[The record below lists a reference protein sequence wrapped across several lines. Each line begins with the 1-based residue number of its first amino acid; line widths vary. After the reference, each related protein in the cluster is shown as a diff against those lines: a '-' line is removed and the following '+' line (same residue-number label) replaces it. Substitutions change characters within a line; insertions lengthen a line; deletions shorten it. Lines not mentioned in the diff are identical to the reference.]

1 MKISPKKRFS
11 QNFLKNDEISKKI
24 AALVSKKNIL
34 IEVGPGTGCLTKN
47 LFEHKNLHLVEIDL
61 DCVNYLKKKFPQL
74 NERIKNENF
83 LSLDLKKTFGQ
94 KLSIIGNFPYNIS
107 NKIFSKI
114 IKDKDCI
121 IELIGMFQK
130 EVAERI
136 CNNKGKNRGF
146 NSIMIQAFYDCEIC
160 FDVEKENFFPAPKVT
175 STVIKLIRNNRKK
188 LNCDNQ
194 ILESLLKHA
203 FKQKRKKLRNALKN
217 FNFDRNFDSILDKR
231 AEELSFNDFELLAQN
246 VNS

>member
-11 QNFLKNDEISKKI
+11 QNFLKNNEISKKI

-61 DCVNYLKKKFPQL
+61 DCVNFLKKKFPHL
-74 NERIKNENF
+74 KEKIKNEDF
-83 LSLDLKKTFGQ
+83 LSLNLKKTFGK

-114 IKDKDCI
+114 INDKDCVV
-121 IELIGMFQK
+121 ELIGMFQK

-136 CNNKGKNRGF
+136 CNKKGKNRGY
-146 NSIMIQAFYDCEIC
+146 NSILIQAFYDCEIC
-160 FDVEKENFFPAPKVT
+160 FDVEKENFFPTPKVT
-175 STVIKLIRNNRKK
+175 STVIKLVRNNRKK

-217 FNFDRNFDSILDKR
+217 FNFDRKFDLILDKR
-231 AEELSFNDFELLAQN
+231 AEELSINDFELLAQN

>member
-11 QNFLKNDEISKKI
+11 QNFLKNDEISKNI

-61 DCVNYLKKKFPQL
+61 DCVNFLKRKFPQIK
-74 NERIKNENF
+74 EKIKNENF
-83 LSLDLKKTFGQ
+83 LSLNLKKTFGE

-114 IKDKDCI
+114 INDKDCI
-121 IELIGMFQK
+121 VELIGMFQK
-130 EVAERI
+130 EVAERV
-136 CNNKGKNRGF
+136 CSKKGKNRGF
-146 NSIMIQAFYDCEIC
+146 NSVMIQAFYDCEIC
-160 FDVEKENFFPAPKVT
+160 FDVEKENFFPTPKVT
-175 STVIKLIRNNRKK
+175 STVIKLVRNNRKK

-203 FKQKRKKLRNALKN
+203 FKQKRKKLRNALKK
-217 FNFDRNFDSILDKR
+217 FNFDKNFDIILDKR

-246 VNS
+246 VNP

>member
-11 QNFLKNDEISKKI
+11 QNFLKNNEISKKI
-24 AALVSKKNIL
+24 AALVSKKNTL

-61 DCVNYLKKKFPQL
+61 DCVNFLKKKFPQL
-74 NERIKNENF
+74 NEKIKNENF
-83 LSLDLKKTFGQ
+83 LSLNLKKTFGE
-94 KLSIIGNFPYNIS
+94 KLSIIGNFPYHIS
-107 NKIFSKI
+107 NKLFSKI
-114 IKDKDCI
+114 INDKDSI
-121 IELIGMFQK
+121 VELVGMFQK

-136 CNNKGKNRGF
+136 CNKKGKNRGY
-146 NSIMIQAFYDCEIC
+146 NSILIQAFYDCEIC
-160 FDVEKENFFPAPKVT
+160 FDVEKENFFPTPKVT
-175 STVIKLIRNNRKK
+175 STVIKLVRNNRKK

-194 ILESLLKHA
+194 ILESLLNHA

-217 FNFDRNFDSILDKR
+217 FNFDRKFDLILDKR
-231 AEELSFNDFELLAQN
+231 AEELSINDFELLAQN

>member
-11 QNFLKNDEISKKI
+11 QNFLKNNEISKKI
-24 AALVSKKNIL
+24 AVLVSKKNIL

-47 LFEHKNLHLVEIDL
+47 LLEHKNLHLVEIDL
-61 DCVNYLKKKFPQL
+61 DCVNFLKKKFPHL
-74 NERIKNENF
+74 KEKIKNEDF
-83 LSLDLKKTFGQ
+83 LSLNLKKTFGE

-114 IKDKDCI
+114 INDKDCVV
-121 IELIGMFQK
+121 ELIGMFQK

-136 CNNKGKNRGF
+136 CNKKGKNRGV
-146 NSIMIQAFYDCEIC
+146 NSIMVQAFYDCEIC
-160 FDVEKENFFPAPKVT
+160 FDVEKENFFPTPKVT
-175 STVIKLIRNNRKK
+175 STVIKLMRNNRKK

-217 FNFDRNFDSILDKR
+217 FNFDRKFDLILDKR

>member
-11 QNFLKNDEISKKI
+11 QNFLKNNEISKKI

-61 DCVNYLKKKFPQL
+61 DCVNFLKKKFPQL
-74 NERIKNENF
+74 NEKIKNENF
-83 LSLDLKKTFGQ
+83 LSLNLKKTFGE
-94 KLSIIGNFPYNIS
+94 KLSIIGNFPYHIS
-107 NKIFSKI
+107 NKLFSKI
-114 IKDKDCI
+114 INDKDSI
-121 IELIGMFQK
+121 VELVGMFQK

-136 CNNKGKNRGF
+136 CNKKGKNRGY
-146 NSIMIQAFYDCEIC
+146 NSILIQAFYDCEIC
-160 FDVEKENFFPAPKVT
+160 FDVEKENFFPTPKVT
-175 STVIKLIRNNRKK
+175 STVIKLVRNNRKK

-217 FNFDRNFDSILDKR
+217 FNFDRKFDLILDKR
-231 AEELSFNDFELLAQN
+231 AEELSINDFELLAQN

>member
-11 QNFLKNDEISKKI
+11 QNFLKNNEISKKI

-34 IEVGPGTGCLTKN
+34 IEVGPGTGCLTKQ
-47 LFEHKNLHLVEIDL
+47 LLEHKNLHLVEIDL
-61 DCVNYLKKKFPQL
+61 DCVNFLKKKFPQIK
-74 NERIKNENF
+74 EKIKNENF
-83 LSLDLKKTFGQ
+83 LSLNLKKTFGE

-114 IKDKDCI
+114 INDKDCVV
-121 IELIGMFQK
+121 ELIGMFQK

-136 CNNKGKNRGF
+136 CNKKGKNRGY
-146 NSIMIQAFYDCEIC
+146 NSVLIQAFYDCEIC
-160 FDVEKENFFPAPKVT
+160 FDVEKENFFPTPKVT
-175 STVIKLIRNNRKK
+175 STVIKLVRNNRKK

-217 FNFDRNFDSILDKR
+217 FNFDRKFDLILDKR
-231 AEELSFNDFELLAQN
+231 AEELSINDFELLAQN

>member
-11 QNFLKNDEISKKI
+11 QNFLKNDEISKNI

-47 LFEHKNLHLVEIDL
+47 LFEHEKLHLVEIDL
-61 DCVNYLKKKFPQL
+61 DCVNFLKKKFPQI
-74 NERIKNENF
+74 NEKIKNENF
-83 LSLDLKKTFGQ
+83 LSLNLKKTFGE

-114 IKDKDCI
+114 INDKDCI
-121 IELIGMFQK
+121 VELIGMFQK

-136 CNNKGKNRGF
+136 CNKKGKNRGV
-146 NSIMIQAFYDCEIC
+146 NSIMVQAFYDCEIC
-160 FDVEKENFFPAPKVT
+160 FDVEKENFFPTPKVT
-175 STVIKLIRNNRKK
+175 STVIKLMRNNRKK

-217 FNFDRNFDSILDKR
+217 FNFDRKLDSILDKR

>member
-61 DCVNYLKKKFPQL
+61 DCVNFLKKKFPQL
-74 NERIKNENF
+74 NEKIKNENF
-83 LSLDLKKTFGQ
+83 LSLNLKKTFGE
-94 KLSIIGNFPYNIS
+94 KLSIIGNFPYHIS
-107 NKIFSKI
+107 NKLFSKI
-114 IKDKDCI
+114 INDKDSI
-121 IELIGMFQK
+121 VELVGMFQK

-136 CNNKGKNRGF
+136 CNKKGKNRGY
-146 NSIMIQAFYDCEIC
+146 NSILIQAFYDCEIC
-160 FDVEKENFFPAPKVT
+160 FDVEKENFFPTPKVT
-175 STVIKLIRNNRKK
+175 STVIKLVRNNRKK

-217 FNFDRNFDSILDKR
+217 FNFDRKFDLILDKR
-231 AEELSFNDFELLAQN
+231 AEELSINDFELLAQN

>member
-61 DCVNYLKKKFPQL
+61 DCVNFLKKKFPQI
-74 NERIKNENF
+74 NEKIKNENF
-83 LSLDLKKTFGQ
+83 LALNLKKTFGE

-114 IKDKDCI
+114 INDKDCI
-121 IELIGMFQK
+121 VELIGMFQK

-136 CNNKGKNRGF
+136 CNKEGKNRGI

-160 FDVEKENFFPAPKVT
+160 FDVEKENFFPTPKVT
-175 STVIKLIRNNRKK
+175 STVIKLVRNNRKK

-194 ILESLLKHA
+194 ILKSLLNHA

-217 FNFDRNFDSILDKR
+217 FNFDRKLDSILDKR

>member
-11 QNFLKNDEISKKI
+11 QNFLKNNEISKKI

-61 DCVNYLKKKFPQL
+61 DCVNFLKKKFPQL
-74 NERIKNENF
+74 NEKIKNENF
-83 LSLDLKKTFGQ
+83 LSLNLKKTFGE
-94 KLSIIGNFPYNIS
+94 KLSIIGNFPYHIS
-107 NKIFSKI
+107 NKLFSKI
-114 IKDKDCI
+114 INDKDSI
-121 IELIGMFQK
+121 VELVGMFQK

-136 CNNKGKNRGF
+136 CNKKGKNRGY
-146 NSIMIQAFYDCEIC
+146 NSVLIQAFYDCEIC
-160 FDVEKENFFPAPKVT
+160 FDVEKENFFPTPKVT
-175 STVIKLIRNNRKK
+175 STVIKLVRNNRKK

-194 ILESLLKHA
+194 ILESLLNHA
-203 FKQKRKKLRNALKN
+203 FKQKRKILRNALKN
-217 FNFDRNFDSILDKR
+217 FNFDRKFDLILDKR
-231 AEELSFNDFELLAQN
+231 AEELSINDFELLAQN

>member
-11 QNFLKNDEISKKI
+11 QNFLKNNEISKKI

-61 DCVNYLKKKFPQL
+61 DCVNFLKKKFPQL
-74 NERIKNENF
+74 NEKIKNENF
-83 LSLDLKKTFGQ
+83 LSLNLKKTFGE
-94 KLSIIGNFPYNIS
+94 KLSIIGNFPYHIS
-107 NKIFSKI
+107 NKLFSKI
-114 IKDKDCI
+114 INDKDSI
-121 IELIGMFQK
+121 VELVGMFQK

-136 CNNKGKNRGF
+136 CNKKGKNRGY
-146 NSIMIQAFYDCEIC
+146 NSILIQAFYDCEIC
-160 FDVEKENFFPAPKVT
+160 FDVEKENFFPTPKVT
-175 STVIKLIRNNRKK
+175 STVIKLVRNNRKK

-194 ILESLLKHA
+194 ILESLLNHA

-217 FNFDRNFDSILDKR
+217 FNFDRKFDLILDKR
-231 AEELSFNDFELLAQN
+231 AEELSINDFELLAQN

>member
-11 QNFLKNDEISKKI
+11 QNFLINNEISKKI

-34 IEVGPGTGCLTKN
+34 IEVGPGTGFLTKN

-74 NERIKNENF
+74 DDKIKNKNF
-83 LSLDLKKTFGQ
+83 LSLNLKKTFGE

-114 IKDKDCI
+114 INNKDCI
-121 IELIGMFQK
+121 VELIGMFQK

-136 CNNKGKNRGF
+136 CNKKGKNRGF

-160 FDVEKENFFPAPKVT
+160 FDVEKENFFPTPKVT
-175 STVIKLIRNNRKK
+175 STVIKLVRNNRKK

-217 FNFDRNFDSILDKR
+217 FNFGKNFDPILEKR
-231 AEELSFNDFELLAQN
+231 AEELSFSDFELLAQN

>member
-34 IEVGPGTGCLTKN
+34 IEVGPGTGYLTKN
-47 LFEHKNLHLVEIDL
+47 LLEHKNLHLVEIDL
-61 DCVNYLKKKFPQL
+61 DCVNFLKKKFPHL
-74 NERIKNENF
+74 KEKIKNENF
-83 LSLDLKKTFGQ
+83 LSLNLKKTFGE
-94 KLSIIGNFPYNIS
+94 KLSIIGNFPNNIS

-114 IKDKDCI
+114 INDKDCVV
-121 IELIGMFQK
+121 ELIGMFQK

-136 CNNKGKNRGF
+136 CNKKGKNRGV
-146 NSIMIQAFYDCEIC
+146 NSIMVQAFYDCEIC
-160 FDVEKENFFPAPKVT
+160 FDVEKENFFPTPKVT
-175 STVIKLIRNNRKK
+175 STVIKLVRNNRKK

-217 FNFDRNFDSILDKR
+217 FNFDRKLDSILDKR

>member
-11 QNFLKNDEISKKI
+11 QNFLKNDEISKNI

-34 IEVGPGTGCLTKN
+34 IEVGPGTGYLTKN
-47 LFEHKNLHLVEIDL
+47 LLEHKNLHLVEIDL
-61 DCVNYLKKKFPQL
+61 DCVNFLKKKFPHL
-74 NERIKNENF
+74 KEKIKNEDF
-83 LSLDLKKTFGQ
+83 LSLNLKKTFGE

-114 IKDKDCI
+114 INDKDCVV
-121 IELIGMFQK
+121 ELIGMFQK

-136 CNNKGKNRGF
+136 CNKKGKNRGV
-146 NSIMIQAFYDCEIC
+146 NSIMVQAFYDCEIC
-160 FDVEKENFFPAPKVT
+160 FDVEKENFFPTPKVT
-175 STVIKLIRNNRKK
+175 STVIKLMRNNRKK

-217 FNFDRNFDSILDKR
+217 FNFDRKFNLILDRR
-231 AEELSFNDFELLAQN
+231 AEELSINDFELLAQN

>member
-11 QNFLKNDEISKKI
+11 QNFLKNDEISKNI

-34 IEVGPGTGCLTKN
+34 IEVGPGTGYLTKN
-47 LFEHKNLHLVEIDL
+47 LLEHKNLHLVEIDL
-61 DCVNYLKKKFPQL
+61 DCVNFLKKKFPYL
-74 NERIKNENF
+74 KEKIKNEDF
-83 LSLDLKKTFGQ
+83 LSLNLKKTFGE
-94 KLSIIGNFPYNIS
+94 KLSIVGNFPYNIS

-114 IKDKDCI
+114 INDKDCVV
-121 IELIGMFQK
+121 ELIGMFQK

-136 CNNKGKNRGF
+136 CNKKGKNRGV

-160 FDVEKENFFPAPKVT
+160 FDVEKENFFPTPKVT
-175 STVIKLIRNNRKK
+175 STVIKLMRNNRKK

-203 FKQKRKKLRNALKN
+203 FKQKRKKLRNALKK
-217 FNFDRNFDSILDKR
+217 FNFDKNFDIILDKR
-231 AEELSFNDFELLAQN
+231 AGELSFNDFELLAQN